1 MNHKNVAKSWKIVQ
15 EVWNRNQEGRVY
27 VDWLDIIVDWDWEL
41 VLA

>member
-1 MNHKNVAKSWKIVQ
+1 MGHRNVTKSWKIVQ